1 MSTLSIRIPDS
12 YHTMIKEVAKID
24 NISINQFIA
33 AAIGEKLSALQ
44 TEQYIE
50 QRAKNGSREKFLA
63 VLQKAPNSKPVECDV

>member
-1 MSTLSIRIPDS
+1 
-12 YHTMIKEVAKID
+12 MIKEVAKID

-50 QRAKNGSREKFLA
+50 QRAKKRIARKVFSCFTK
-63 VLQKAPNSKPVECDV
+63 SS

>member
-24 NISINQFIA
+24 NISINQFI
-33 AAIGEKLSALQ
+33 AIGEKLSALQ

-63 VLQKAPNSKPVECDV
+63 VLQKAPNSKPEECDV

>member
-33 AAIGEKLSALQ
+33 LQ
-44 TEQYIE
+44 
-50 QRAKNGSREKFLA
+50 
-63 VLQKAPNSKPVECDV
+63 

>member
-33 AAIGEKLSALQ
+33 ATIGEKLSALQ

-50 QRAKNGSREKFLA
+50 QRAKDGYREKFLA
-63 VLQKAPNSKPVECDV
+63 VLQKAPNSKPEECDV

>member
-63 VLQKAPNSKPVECDV
+63 VLHKAPNSKPEECDV